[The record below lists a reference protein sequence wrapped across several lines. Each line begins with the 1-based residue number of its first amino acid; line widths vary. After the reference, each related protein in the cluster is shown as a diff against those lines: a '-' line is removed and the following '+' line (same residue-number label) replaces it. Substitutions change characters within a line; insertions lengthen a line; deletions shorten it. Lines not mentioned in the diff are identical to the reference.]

1 MASPNQPLNIF
12 FLVKLLSQ
20 ETVESQSLLLATIIM
35 VLIAIVIFFVQHF
48 LVQVFDAA
56 VEFSIFY
63 IPATMLVMLYLKHK
77 LRKSSR

>member
-1 MASPNQPLNIF
+1 M
-12 FLVKLLSQ
+12 SQ

-48 LVQVFDAA
+48 LVQVFDTA
-56 VEFSIFY
+56 VEFFIFY